1 MFGFA
6 ETDANFLI
14 RWNNGRRR
22 QTFNTGIVKDTAY
35 RDIEFFLDEV
45 VDQIKLYI
53 NGVLTVNSGTQVPA
67 TDTDLGLYFLV
78 ESAGGT
84 LLLSG

>member
-14 RWNNGRRR
+14 RWNNGGSTP

-35 RDIEFFLDEV
+35 RDIEFFLDET

-53 NGVLTVNSGTQVPA
+53 NNVLTVNSGTQVPA
-67 TDTDLGLYFLV
+67 TDT
-78 ESAGGT
+78 
-84 LLLSG
+84 